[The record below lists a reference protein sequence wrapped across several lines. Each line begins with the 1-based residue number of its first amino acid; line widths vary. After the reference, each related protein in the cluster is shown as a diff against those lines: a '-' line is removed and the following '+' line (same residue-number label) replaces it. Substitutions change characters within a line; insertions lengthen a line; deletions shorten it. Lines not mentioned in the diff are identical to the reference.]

1 MPPESDFDVLV
12 LFVHLVLVT
21 YCKLLL
27 ARVFVFLRGEAVI
40 AGVDSAAEIL
50 RKECIAQ
57 SCLRNID

>member
-40 AGVDSAAEIL
+40 AGVHSAAEIL
-50 RKECIAQ
+50 
-57 SCLRNID
+57 